1 MPLKR
6 ARDSSLDRAVRRRD
20 PLRRGVGARGLCVS
34 PCLFVSACH
43 GLSFHLI
50 PAGPLLCSLTHD
62 AARAVHAAASPA
74 PFAKPRPWGPWA
86 KTWTAC
92 GTSWAASEAASRYVC
107 SGGTYSSS
115 AMCQRKNGGEER

>member
-1 MPLKR
+1 V
-6 ARDSSLDRAVRRRD
+6 ASRRRCTWLACQSLLVRECLSW
-20 PLRRGVGARGLCVS
+20 PLPSRS
-34 PCLFVSACH
+34 
-43 GLSFHLI
+43 
-50 PAGPLLCSLTHD
+50 LLCSLTHD

-92 GTSWAASEAASRYVC
+92 GTSWVASEAASRYVC

-115 AMCQRKNGGEER
+115 AVCQRKKGEEHVTNASSEV